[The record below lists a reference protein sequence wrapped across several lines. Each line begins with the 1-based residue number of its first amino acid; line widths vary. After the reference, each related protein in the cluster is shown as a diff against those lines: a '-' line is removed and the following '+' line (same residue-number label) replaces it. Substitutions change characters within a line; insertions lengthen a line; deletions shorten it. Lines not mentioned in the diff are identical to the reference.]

1 MGTFST
7 WIWTQEELP
16 GEKLQYPCRIG
27 THMQEGAGDGHSV
40 LPSHLCGLAEKSVPQ
55 SSTHPLCCAL
65 LITVLDIQLES
76 EKEKKET
83 RK

>member
-55 SSTHPLCCAL
+55 SSTHPLYCAL
-65 LITVLDIQLES
+65 LIIVLDIQLER